1 MNREDMVVKYDP
13 AVRVAMRLLANPLPR
28 ERLVQLYNLDL
39 YTFAKVFCGRDE
51 FYVTDPYIQAKFSKF
66 RENPLGSILDLDSTG
81 YERVVE
87 FLTSTE

>member
-28 ERLVQLYNLDL
+28 ERLVALYNLDL
-39 YTFAKVFCGRDE
+39 HTFAKLFYGRD
-51 FYVTDPYIQAKFSKF
+51 VIDGYIVDKFSKF
-66 RENPLGSILDLDSTG
+66 KENPLGSILDLDGAG